1 MVEIRKIDENRLC
14 FPGGCDPTQLIIYSN
29 IPKNIC
35 RFQLFGCD
43 EMDAT
48 SQIALKHVF
57 FDSPLSSLKSQLYT
71 VSQLYIPI
79 IYPNY
84 ISHYVPII
92 SPLSI
97 ESNDLPIMVKDPR
110 GQA

>member
-1 MVEIRKIDENRLC
+1 
-14 FPGGCDPTQLIIYSN
+14 
-29 IPKNIC
+29 
-35 RFQLFGCD
+35 
-43 EMDAT
+43 MDAT
-48 SQIALKHVF
+48 SQLALKHVF
-57 FDSPLSSLKSQLYT
+57 LDSPLSSLK
-71 VSQLYIPI
+71 SQLYIPI